1 MTRPKALTYDRT
13 ARTLHWLVAALLAAQ
28 FTTAA
33 LLPDI
38 EMDTPADAVISLHFS
53 FGIVIAALMGVRLV
67 YRWLHPVAVA
77 PGNAPAWERSVAR
90 ATHLL
95 FYAVLI
101 VGPFLGWASA
111 SAHSIPVRLFG
122 LVLLPALAPRK
133 AAWALLAGD
142 VHGLAMWV
150 LLGLIGLHA
159 TVALYHYFVR
169 RDDVLPRMLTAARRD
184 AATNGS

>member
-1 MTRPKALTYDRT
+1 MTRPEALTYDRT

-28 FTTAA
+28 FIIAA

-38 EMDTPADAVISLHFS
+38 EMDTPADVVVSAHFS
-53 FGIVIAALMGVRLV
+53 FGIVIAALMVVRLV
-67 YRWLHPVAVA
+67 HRWLHPVAVA

-133 AAWALLAGD
+133 AAWALQAGD

-159 TVALYHYFVR
+159 AAALYHHFVR
-169 RDDVLPRMLTAARRD
+169 HDDVLRRMLTARRD
-184 AATNGS
+184 AAAKES